1 MTESD
6 HPVAG
11 SIPHQGTAP
20 KTTAEQREARAEE
33 TLRRILAGGDLGA
46 EATALS
52 NDFTD
57 EYTGRFRRWLGRVF
71 RRT

>member
-1 MTESD
+1 MTAPE
-6 HPVAG
+6 V
-11 SIPHQGTAP
+11 TAP

-33 TLRRILAGGDLGA
+33 TLRRIFAGGDLGA

-57 EYTGRFRRWLGRVF
+57 EYTGRLRAGLRRMFRRPGRQ
-71 RRT
+71 R